1 VLRLLHHMNTR
12 LPVLFRKCAVGVTGN
27 VPPRSRPI
35 WCPNRPTPPPPPPP
49 PPLPKALAPLPPLS
63 RLHHSSLVERGG
75 VGGAELL
82 ACVCTSVKRD
92 PLLQRKKPTRSIT
105 WPLVL
110 DSTKIQEGGGNTGV
124 VSRLK
129 AELDQTVAYAVN
141 TLATH

>member
-1 VLRLLHHMNTR
+1 
-12 LPVLFRKCAVGVTGN
+12 
-27 VPPRSRPI
+27 
-35 WCPNRPTPPPPPPP
+35 
-49 PPLPKALAPLPPLS
+49 LPKALAPLPPLS